1 MVGHQAISSSPIKWM
16 ALGSQGRGHTW
27 LGVSPK
33 RHMIPG
39 KWNNCSNDNFYPLW
53 EGRLFW
59 NGCLPLG
66 LIWNLTN
73 TSGVCQISKQLPTI
87 ADIKQIFMGGRHH
100 VLVTP
105 VCDESNWTLGLKPLG
120 RKMEGHSLTSSCV
133 GPISSYCSVCLV
145 LWQNRKIYW
154 KKFYIPIWIAETC
167 ISYDDDTVGW
177 SKSKNATAY
186 RMGEMVNHSRGS
198 LWSGRKSCKD
208 TQDGVV
214 LFGLKSA
221 WGIEDGHVF
230 GRKNCFGDFVLN
242 RKEVLTWSRY
252 EEKINTFYF
261 NHILFIFTTL
271 QLLLVMVGQSAWAPF

>member
-167 ISYDDDTVGW
+167 IMMMIQW
-177 SKSKNATAY
+177 A
-186 RMGEMVNHSRGS
+186 
-198 LWSGRKSCKD
+198 
-208 TQDGVV
+208 
-214 LFGLKSA
+214 
-221 WGIEDGHVF
+221 
-230 GRKNCFGDFVLN
+230 
-242 RKEVLTWSRY
+242 EV
-252 EEKINTFYF
+252 KVKMP
-261 NHILFIFTTL
+261 
-271 QLLLVMVGQSAWAPF
+271 LLIAWARWWITVEVPFDQGENLARTHKME